1 MNALE
6 LISVLRDLDVEITVN
21 ADRLRVNA
29 PKGVLTPELQA
40 ELKER
45 KSEIIALLAENGL
58 APQAGYPPLV
68 KVSRDAALPLSSAQQ
83 RLWFL
88 SQMTPDSPVYNVPM
102 AFRLSGPLNQ
112 VALERS
118 LTEIV
123 RRHEILRT
131 SFRVRQRQPLQ
142 IISQPTQV
150 TLPLVNLSAL
160 PEHEQEIKIQQVKRD
175 EATQPF
181 DLSQDL
187 LLRGKLVRLA
197 ETEHILLI
205 TTHHIVFDG
214 WSFDIFCR
222 ELSTLY
228 DAFDADRPSP
238 LGDLPI
244 QYVDFAAWQR
254 AWLRDEKLEFLLTYW
269 RDQLNHPPPALQLPS
284 DRPRPAVQ
292 TLRGAWHSFVL
303 SQDLAASLKGLSVQA
318 GSTLFMTL
326 LAAFNVLLYRY
337 TGQDDLVVGT
347 PIANRHQTQFE
358 GLIGPFINTLA
369 LRSQLAPDMS
379 FRELLTQVKAVSL
392 QAFLHQDL
400 PFERL
405 VEELNLERS
414 LSHSPL
420 FQVMFSLQNKP
431 PPSLELSGLAVSDLA
446 VNTGTAKFDL
456 SLGITDVPHGLQGI
470 AEYSLDIFQSATIER
485 LVGHLQVLLEDIV
498 VNPDTPIGQLSL
510 LTEAERQQLL
520 VRWNATHSDFPKD
533 ACAHQLFE
541 AQAVH
546 RADAVAAVSEDRQLT
561 YRELNSRANQ
571 VAHHLLSLGVGPE
584 KLVGICMERSLEMI
598 VSILG
603 TLKAGGAFLPLDPM
617 YPPERLAFMLEDA
630 QASVLL
636 TQQRLVGRLPQRV
649 SQIIC
654 LDADWRSMADHSQE
668 NPASGVEPDNLAYV
682 IYTSGSSGLPKGVE
696 IEHTSL
702 VNLITWHQTVFH
714 VTSTDRA
721 TQLAGPAFDA
731 SVWEIW
737 PYLTAGA
744 TIYLPDEDTLLSPTR
759 LIQWLAANEITISFL
774 PTPLAESV
782 LAEEWPADMALRI
795 LLTGGDRLHH
805 APRRKLPF
813 LLVNN
818 YGPTENTVVSTWTP
832 VTESDQGLPPPIG
845 RPIFNTQLY
854 VLDPHRQPVPVGV
867 PGELYVGGVGLARG
881 YLNRAE
887 LTAAR
892 FIPHPLSDDPAARLY
907 RTGDLVRYLPD
918 GNLDFLGRIDNQVK
932 VRGFRI
938 ELGEIEA
945 VLGQHPGVRE
955 AVVVDQEET
964 PTQKRLAAYYVVKDQ
979 ENSPTIDDLRSFLRQ
994 KLPDYMLP
1002 SLFVELDL
1010 LPLTPNGKVDR
1021 RALPTPE
1028 KIHLGQAENLAPR
1041 DLLEL
1046 QLTRAWGEVLGIEN
1060 VGVRDNF
1067 FEIGGQS
1074 LSAVRLVSQIEK
1086 LTGNKLPVSGLFQ
1099 APTVEQLAR
1108 LLRRDGWS
1116 APTSSLVAIQ
1126 ASGSK
1131 PPLFFVP
1138 GNLGNVF
1145 TDLGELARHL
1155 GPDQPFY
1162 GLQDSIENPIQVEAL
1177 ARHYVEAICAVQPQG
1192 PYLLGGV
1199 CSGGLIAFEMARQL
1213 HSDGREVAL
1222 VALVESYPHS
1232 PGLGTYIGSAA
1243 AFVRRVLRGTRQHA
1257 RQISQ
1262 ASAAEQGT
1270 YLRLKAKV
1278 LGNLWG
1284 AVRYSLQP
1292 YPGRLELFFTR
1303 EGLDSIY
1310 APQAGWCRLAKGGVA
1325 IHEIP
1330 GSHDSITGDNDA
1342 EIEAASMQALAEQL
1356 QTCIERA
1363 LRPES

>member
-1 MNALE
+1 
-6 LISVLRDLDVEITVN
+6 
-21 ADRLRVNA
+21 
-29 PKGVLTPELQA
+29 
-40 ELKER
+40 
-45 KSEIIALLAENGL
+45 
-58 APQAGYPPLV
+58 
-68 KVSRDAALPLSSAQQ
+68 
-83 RLWFL
+83 
-88 SQMTPDSPVYNVPM
+88 
-102 AFRLSGPLNQ
+102 
-112 VALERS
+112 
-118 LTEIV
+118 
-123 RRHEILRT
+123 
-131 SFRVRQRQPLQ
+131 
-142 IISQPTQV
+142 
-150 TLPLVNLSAL
+150 
-160 PEHEQEIKIQQVKRD
+160 
-175 EATQPF
+175 
-181 DLSQDL
+181 
-187 LLRGKLVRLA
+187 
-197 ETEHILLI
+197 
-205 TTHHIVFDG
+205 
-214 WSFDIFCR
+214 
-222 ELSTLY
+222 
-228 DAFDADRPSP
+228 
-238 LGDLPI
+238 
-244 QYVDFAAWQR
+244 
-254 AWLRDEKLEFLLTYW
+254 
-269 RDQLNHPPPALQLPS
+269 
-284 DRPRPAVQ
+284 
-292 TLRGAWHSFVL
+292 
-303 SQDLAASLKGLSVQA
+303 
-318 GSTLFMTL
+318 MTL

-337 TGQDDLVVGT
+337 TGQDDLIVGT

-369 LRSQLAPDMS
+369 LRTQLAPDMS
-379 FRELLTQVKAVSL
+379 FRELLDRVKAVSL
-392 QAFLHQDL
+392 EAFSHQDL

-405 VEELNLERS
+405 VEELHLKRS

-420 FQVMFSLQNKP
+420 FQVMFSLQNT
-431 PPSLELSGLAVSDLA
+431 PSPSPELSGLAVSNLEI
-446 VNTGTAKFDL
+446 NTGTAKFDL
-456 SLGITDVPHGLQGI
+456 SLNMIDAPHGVQGI
-470 AEYSLDIFQSATIER
+470 AEYSLDIFQPVTIER
-485 LVGHLQVLLEDIV
+485 LIGHFQVLMEDIV

-510 LTEAERQQLL
+510 LTEAMRHQLL
-520 VRWNATHSDFPKD
+520 VEWNASHSDFPKD
-533 ACAHQLFE
+533 VCVHELFE
-541 AQAVH
+541 AQAAH
-546 RADAVAAVSEDRQLT
+546 RADAVAAVSEDQELT
-561 YRELNSRANQ
+561 YRELNSRANKL
-571 VAHHLLSLGVGPE
+571 AHHLLSLGVGPE
-584 KLVGICMERSLEMI
+584 KLVGICMERSLETI
-598 VSILG
+598 VGILG
-603 TLKAGGAFLPLDPM
+603 TLKAGGAFLPLDPK

-636 TQQRLVGRLPQRV
+636 TQQRLMGRLPQRV

-654 LDADWRSMADHSQE
+654 LDADWSLMANRSQE
-668 NPASGVEPDNLAYV
+668 NPASGAKPDNLVYV

-714 VTSTDRA
+714 VTATDRA

-744 TIYLPDEDTLLSPTR
+744 TIYVPDENTLLSPTR
-759 LIQWLAANEITISFL
+759 IIQWLAANKITISFM

-782 LAEEWPADMALRI
+782 LAEVWPADLALRI

-805 APRRKLPF
+805 APRSNLPF
-813 LLVNN
+813 VLINN

-832 VTESDQGLPPPIG
+832 VTESNHGSPPPIG

-887 LTAAR
+887 LTADR
-892 FIPHPLSDDPAARLY
+892 FIPNPFSDGPAARLY

-918 GNLDFLGRIDNQVK
+918 GNLDFLGRLDNQVK
-932 VRGFRI
+932 LRGFRI

-955 AVVVDQEET
+955 ALVVDQEET
-964 PTQKRLAAYYVVKDQ
+964 PTQKRLAAYYVVQDQ
-979 ENSPTIDDLRSFLRQ
+979 ENSPTVEELRSFLHQ

-1002 SLFVELDL
+1002 SVFVELDL
-1010 LPLTPNGKVDR
+1010 LPLTPNGKIDR

-1028 KIHLGQAENLAPR
+1028 KVHLGQAENLAPR

-1046 QLTRAWGEVLGIEN
+1046 QLTRIWGEVLGIEN
-1060 VGVRDNF
+1060 VGVKDNF

-1074 LSAVRLVSQIEK
+1074 LSAVRLVSQIGK
-1086 LTGNKLPVSGLFQ
+1086 LTGNELPVSALFQ
-1099 APTVEQLAR
+1099 GPTVEQLAH

-1162 GLQDSIENPIQVEAL
+1162 GLQDSIENPIHVAAL
-1177 ARHYVEAICAVQPQG
+1177 ARHYVEAIRAVHPQG

-1199 CSGGLIAFEMARQL
+1199 CSGGLIAFEMGCQL
-1213 HSDGREVAL
+1213 YNDGQEVAL
-1222 VALVESYPHS
+1222 LALVESYPYA

-1243 AFVRRVLRGTRQHA
+1243 ALVRRVLRGATQQV

-1262 ASAAEQGT
+1262 VSAAEQST

-1284 AVRYSLQP
+1284 TIRYSPQS
-1292 YPGRLELFFTR
+1292 YPGCLELFFTR
-1303 EGLDSIY
+1303 EGLDSEY
-1310 APQAGWCRLAKGGVA
+1310 VPQAGWGKLASGGVT

-1330 GSHDSITGDNDA
+1330 GSHDRITGDNNA
-1342 EIEAASMQALAEQL
+1342 QIEAASMQVLAKQL
-1356 QTCIERA
+1356 QVCIQQA
-1363 LRPES
+1363 LRLDP